1 LTVPRHAFTLP
12 EIGYSKAEYLFLED
26 SGTRWRRSQ
35 VATAFA
41 RRSMLALLLLL
52 TTGVGSFSGSVG
64 PALAQGA
71 TFECPDPVAAAAS
84 RGDRGDTG
92 SG

>member
-1 LTVPRHAFTLP
+1 
-12 EIGYSKAEYLFLED
+12 
-26 SGTRWRRSQ
+26 

-71 TFECPDPVAAAAS
+71 TFECPDSVAAAA
-84 RGDRGDTG
+84 GEGGGGGPPPAPPRGDTG